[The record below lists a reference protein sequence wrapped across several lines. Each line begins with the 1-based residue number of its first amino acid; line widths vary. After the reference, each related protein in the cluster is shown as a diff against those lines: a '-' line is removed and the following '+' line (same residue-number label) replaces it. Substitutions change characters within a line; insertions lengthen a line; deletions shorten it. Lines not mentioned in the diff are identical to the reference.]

1 MKTLFLVRHAHAENK
16 SSRTD
21 FFRNLDDE
29 GKAEALKTAEIF
41 KLKKILPQLI
51 ISSNAE
57 RTMQTARIIAD
68 EIHYPAEKILA
79 DERLYTADEA
89 QCLEVI
95 HDADNSI
102 DSLMITGHNPTISGF
117 AHALT
122 GNFSE
127 NMPTSSCVIIRFDT
141 EKWNTITWRKGKV
154 VDFIKPLVS

>member
-1 MKTLFLVRHAHAENK
+1 MKTLYLVRHAHAENK

-29 GKAEALKTAEIF
+29 GKAEVLRTAEIF
-41 KLKKILPQLI
+41 KSKKILPQLI
-51 ISSNAE
+51 ISSNAQ
-57 RTMQTARIIAD
+57 RTMQTARIIAAT
-68 EIHYPAEKILA
+68 INYPADKIFA

-95 HDADNSI
+95 HDVDNSI
-102 DSLMITGHNPTISGF
+102 DSLMITGHNPTVSGF

-127 NMPTSSCVIIRFDT
+127 NMPTSSCVTIRFETDQ
-141 EKWNTITWRKGKV
+141 WSTITWRKGKV
-154 VDFIKPLVS
+154 VDFIESVVS

>member
-1 MKTLFLVRHAHAENK
+1 MKTLYLVRHAHAENK
-16 SSRTD
+16 NTRTD
-21 FFRNLDDE
+21 FFRVLDSE
-29 GKAEALKTAEIF
+29 GKSEAFRTAELF

-79 DERLYTADEA
+79 DERVYTADEA

-95 HDADNSI
+95 HDTDNSI

-127 NMPTSSCVIIRFDT
+127 NMPTASCVIIRFETDQ
-141 EKWNTITWRKGKV
+141 WSSITWRKGKV
-154 VDFIKPLVS
+154 VDFIESVVS